1 MPDNNNIRD
10 FYIEKRK
17 DNRRRVAVTAAI
29 SLSLSLLVA
38 ICAIAGYMIA
48 CNSGCT
54 PPPDG
59 ETTSIVTDAP
69 ETTDTAQTT
78 AESETDTITIPET
91 GAETDTTPETTGE
104 STQDEPVEYDFTKPV
119 PESAPVDKSYY
130 DDALFIGDSRTEGF
144 RMFAGLNNA
153 TYYSAKGLAANTVFT
168 EHFISPDGF
177 NVPPGVKTGKG
188 GTLTVA
194 QAIEY
199 GRGFGKIYIM
209 LGINELGWQNVN
221 TFIDFYRELVAHI
234 RKYNP
239 DAVIYV
245 QLIIPVSK
253 TKSDSDK
260 IYNNERIEM
269 FNSLIAQMC
278 ADERVYCINTLEAV
292 CDENGALPE
301 DAGVDGVHMKRSYC
315 ERWRDYLFCHTVGN

>member
-1 MPDNNNIRD
+1 MPDNNIRD

-29 SLSLSLLVA
+29 SLSASLLVA

-54 PPPDG
+54 PPPNS
-59 ETTSIVTDAP
+59 ETTSDVTDAP
-69 ETTDTAQTT
+69 DTTDAAETT
-78 AESETDTITIPET
+78 
-91 GAETDTTPETTGE
+91 AETDTTATPETDAESTSDTTAETSDE
-104 STQDEPVEYDFTKPV
+104 STQVEPVEYDYTKPV

-168 EHFISPDGF
+168 EHFISPEGF
-177 NVPPGVKTGKG
+177 DVPPGVKTGEG

-221 TFIDFYRELVAHI
+221 TFIKFYRELVVHI

-278 ADERVYCINTLEAV
+278 SDERVYCINTPEAV
-292 CDENGALPE
+292 SDENGALPE

-315 ERWRDYLFCHTVGN
+315 ERWRDYLFCHTVGS